1 MSLFGKV
8 VSSFKNF
15 MKEVKKDATEFYKK
29 TVSVISE
36 QVNKAVDK
44 IISTDAPKGTT
55 KKINTSENEI
65 KVEIKT
71 PNKEIKEDIEQSG
84 KSAVNKALKRIEEE
98 SKKIADES
106 AGNLAW
112 VKKEYDQGNLIDPRR
127 FLHSYDIEDPKNL
140 FSRAKFE
147 SAKGYIWNKSKE
159 YFQAKGDAI
168 YNQVYQRI
176 KSIVLY
182 GRENDFFSFEDFQD
196 DYKNLRFEYG
206 DEVGKEFTKELDN
219 VAENIIIE
227 INKELGDKTVDEVN
241 DILRR
246 YKNR

>member
-1 MSLFGKV
+1 M
-8 VSSFKNF
+8 
-15 MKEVKKDATEFYKK
+15 E
-29 TVSVISE
+29 
-36 QVNKAVDK
+36 
-44 IISTDAPKGTT
+44 
-55 KKINTSENEI
+55 
-65 KVEIKT
+65 
-71 PNKEIKEDIEQSG
+71 
-84 KSAVNKALKRIEEE
+84 RIEEE
-98 SKKIADES
+98 TKKIADES
-106 AGNLAW
+106 AGSLSW

-127 FLHSYDIEDPKNL
+127 FSHSYDIEDPKNL

-147 SAKGYIWNKSKE
+147 SAKGYIWNKTQE
-159 YFQAKGDAI
+159 YFKAKGDAI

-182 GRENDFFSFEDFQD
+182 GRETDFFSFEDFQD

-206 DEVGKEFTKELDN
+206 DNVGKEFTKELDN